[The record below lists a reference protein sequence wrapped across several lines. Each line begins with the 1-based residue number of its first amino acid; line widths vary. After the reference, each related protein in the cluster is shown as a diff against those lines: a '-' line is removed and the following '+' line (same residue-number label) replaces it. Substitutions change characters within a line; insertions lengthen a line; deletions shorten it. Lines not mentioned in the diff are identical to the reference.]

1 MMTLTTDLIG
11 IALLALG
18 TAVAVFVKGA
28 QFRRTNKY
36 GVERFPTFGAK
47 LRVRLGGYMLIGCSA
62 ILLTVGTLIL
72 ASNHI
77 DSWGWIVMAPVVL
90 LMLFLLVGL
99 T

>member
-1 MMTLTTDLIG
+1 MTLTTDLIG

-18 TAVAVFVKGA
+18 AAVAFFVKEA
-28 QFRRTNKY
+28 QFQRTNKY

-47 LRVRLGGYMLIGCSA
+47 LRAQLGSYILIGCSA
-62 ILLTVGTLIL
+62 ILLAIGTITL
-72 ASNHI
+72 ASSHI

-90 LMLFLLVGL
+90 FMLYLLIGW